1 MAIKKVIQAG
11 HPGLKNKNKTV
22 KDFNSLII
30 KKLIKDLKDT
40 MYKTG
45 LIGIASSQIAQNF
58 MIFITHPRTTK
69 ARKLG
74 KTDKL
79 RIYINPKIIFRSKHE
94 NLIYEGCGSVAD
106 GAIFGPVSRSREIA
120 IEALDENG
128 QKFRLRCDGILAR
141 VILQFNPFSRW
152 MVMCKGYSEDLENFT
167 ELVWEDNKYL
177 DFYDRETYPQFQI
190 WSKQSF

>member
-11 HPGLKNKNKTV
+11 HPKLKNKNKTV

-106 GAIFGPVSRSREIA
+106 GAIFGQVSRSREIA

-141 VILQFNPFSRW
+141 VIQHEIDHLAGIEFLERVND
-152 MVMCKGYSEDLENFT
+152 YS
-167 ELVWEDNKYL
+167 KIIS
-177 DFYDRETYPQFQI
+177 ETYYRKTMRNSRLQKQN
-190 WSKQSF
+190 SKITKIDYKFVK